1 MAFPFK
7 RFKHFPNISNPQM
20 NFRWYFHT
28 KSAAFRLRQPI
39 FPQANIINWVQKF
52 YIPKVMRACADILSM
67 LWIWVCSVWYLQVL
81 GFGLPWEVIHRRRRC
96 KRLSSLSFC
105 VLQPQDHRRNRSSTG
120 LKLISIWFS
129 VFCTFIFGWSSLPS
143 PFDLTRRSTVSRKAD
158 PLRTH
163 PAVAQNPF
171 LWVTTTSLLIL
182 RLSRPPRAL

>member
-1 MAFPFK
+1 MGAKVLHSQGYESMCRYIEHVMNLSVFCM
-7 RFKHFPNISNPQM
+7 IS
-20 NFRWYFHT
+20 
-28 KSAAFRLRQPI
+28 A
-39 FPQANIINWVQKF
+39 
-52 YIPKVMRACADILSM
+52 
-67 LWIWVCSVWYLQVL
+67 
-81 GFGLPWEVIHRRRRC
+81 GFGIWPTLRGHTSSQAVQ
-96 KRLSSLSFC
+96 RLSSLSFC